1 MTKTTTSTKRK
12 RIGVMC
18 SGKGT
23 NFENIVITCNKHE
36 VVLMIHDKKECGAA
50 RRAEKW
56 GIPHVRIKHTHEQE
70 MIEMF
75 RAWNVDLIVLA
86 GYMRILKRPSDFHCP
101 IINVHPSLLPKY
113 KGLHA
118 VEQALDSNDTVTG
131 CSVHYVN
138 EELDGGEIIKQAE
151 VPIMP
156 DDTVDTLTRRIQL
169 MEYAILPK
177 VIDDYET
184 PISKGEGKTLSAVG
198 AGPTDRAEEYTSRGH
213 RVEEYGGGWRRLDY
227 GS

>member
-1 MTKTTTSTKRK
+1 
-12 RIGVMC
+12 MC

-23 NFENIVITCNKHE
+23 NFENIVMTCNKHE

-50 RRAEKW
+50 RKAEKW
-56 GIPHVRIKHTHEQE
+56 GIPHVRIKHTNEDE
-70 MIEMF
+70 MIKMF

-86 GYMRILKRPSDFHCP
+86 GYMRILKRPLDFHCP

-131 CSVHYVN
+131 CTVHYVN
-138 EELDGGEIIKQAE
+138 EELDGGAIIKQAE
-151 VPIMP
+151 VPILA
-156 DDTVDTLTRRIQL
+156 DDTVETLTRRIQL
-169 MEYAILPK
+169 MEYAIVPK

-184 PISKGEGKTLSAVG
+184 PISQSERKTLSAVG
-198 AGPTDRAEEYTSRGH
+198 ARHAYRGEEYSSRGH
-213 RVEEYGGGWRRLDY
+213 REQIDGGGWRRLDY
-227 GS
+227 G